1 MIQVSAILIL
11 TCIKMI
17 KFLTQ
22 KIIKKK
28 YTNKN
33 QFIIKYEYGNYW
45 IKSPAPYNTD
55 FCLYTGL
62 LGTVPYYW

>member
-1 MIQVSAILIL
+1 MYQNDE
-11 TCIKMI
+11 
-17 KFLTQ
+17 FLTQ

-33 QFIIKYEYGNYW
+33 QFIIKYEYSNYW

-55 FCLYTGL
+55 FCYIYTGL
-62 LGTVPYYW
+62 LGTVP

>member
-1 MIQVSAILIL
+1 MYQNDE
-11 TCIKMI
+11 
-17 KFLTQ
+17 FLTQ

-45 IKSPAPYNTD
+45 IKSPAPYNTY

-62 LGTVPYYW
+62 LGTVP

>member
-1 MIQVSAILIL
+1 MYQNDE
-11 TCIKMI
+11 
-17 KFLTQ
+17 FLTQ

-62 LGTVPYYW
+62 LGTVPLYMYW